1 MSDDNILP
9 FITRLDNIAL
19 DLEVIEYDRVEYLRQ
34 IADIE
39 IRLLDLQ
46 RRIDGLIADMHEAAS
61 KVGQQR

>member
-1 MSDDNILP
+1 MSDEDMP
-9 FITRLDNIAL
+9 FMTRLDNLAL

-46 RRIDGLIADMHEAAS
+46 RRMDGLIADMHEAAS